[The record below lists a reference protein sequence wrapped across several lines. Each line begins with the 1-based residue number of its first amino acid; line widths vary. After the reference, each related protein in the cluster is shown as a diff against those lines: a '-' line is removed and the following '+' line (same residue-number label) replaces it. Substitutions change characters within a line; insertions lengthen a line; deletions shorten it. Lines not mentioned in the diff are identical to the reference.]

1 MTTFLHMSLAGGT
14 AVIVAALVRYIVL
27 HQLGGAFGHYSGRV
41 MKFIWLLILVR
52 LLLPVTIETN
62 IPAPEF
68 LTENIEPQRVEAND
82 VEPYNQTIVYETE
95 KSASDRID
103 LSDIPIL
110 PLIWAVGCIG
120 VASLFARSYMRI
132 RHSTR
137 QTSPVSE
144 DVKRGFMS
152 LAESLDIRRAAAFY
166 ADVDA
171 PVCVGFFRPR
181 VLLPYGR
188 ESLGDDEMDCVLCH
202 ELWHIKRR
210 DNLFKLFCCIAVCL
224 HWFNPAVW
232 LMLTLANRD
241 VELACDEA
249 VLDYTHVEAKT
260 YALCLIKAQEQKLG
274 TAVSFGGSLID
285 ERIRSIMNKRKKFT
299 FAGVALLAVLISAS
313 AITFIGAAQ
322 PEGDAVK
329 KRTVEPYRAS
339 DEADTLNADDIS
351 DVYETESE
359 PSEQLDIDS
368 SEETVVVANIPDD
381 NPNMQYTFPLVG
393 TAELTLDFGIMQTP
407 AGTTIYHS
415 GVDLAVDSGDD
426 ILAAIDGKVTSTGY
440 DYDKGNY
447 VIVANDAGFEV
458 EYNHCKDVYVE
469 SGDAVEAGQ
478 VVASVGSTGSATG
491 AHLHFEVRENGVTI
505 DPKLYYGFGIN

>member
-1 MTTFLHMSLAGGT
+1 MTTFLHMSLAGGA

-82 VEPYNQTIVYETE
+82 VGPYNQTIVYETG

-103 LSDIPIL
+103 LLDIPIL

-120 VASLFARSYMRI
+120 VASFFARSYMRI

-144 DVKRGFMS
+144 DVERGFMS

-171 PVCVGFFRPR
+171 PVCIGFFRPR

-210 DNLFKLFCCIAVCL
+210 DNLFKLLCCIAVCL

-241 VELACDEA
+241 VELACDER
-249 VLDYTHVEAKT
+249 VLDCLNVDPKT
-260 YALCLIKAQEQKLG
+260 YALCLIRAQEQKLE
-274 TAVSFGGSLID
+274 TAVSFGGSMID

-299 FAGVALLAVLISAS
+299 LAGAALRAVLISAS

-322 PEGDAVK
+322 PEGDAAN
-329 KRTVEPYRAS
+329 RTVKPYRAV
-339 DEADTLNADDIS
+339 DEADTPDIDEAS
-351 DVYETESE
+351 AAYETESE

-368 SEETVVVANIPDD
+368 SEETFVVANIPDND
-381 NPNMQYTFPLVG
+381 PNMQYTFPLVG
-393 TAELTLDFGIMQTP
+393 TAELTLDFGTMQTP

-415 GVDLAVDSGDD
+415 GVDLAADSGDD

-491 AHLHFEVRENGVTI
+491 AHLHFEVRENGAAI

>member
-1 MTTFLHMSLAGGT
+1 MTTFLHMSLAGGA
-14 AVIVAALVRYIVL
+14 AVIVAALVRYIVY
-27 HQLGGAFGHYSGRV
+27 HRLGGAFGHYSGRV

-52 LLLPVTIETN
+52 LLLPLTIETN

-82 VEPYNQTIVYETE
+82 VGPYNQTIVYEME

-103 LSDIPIL
+103 LSDVPIL

-120 VASLFARSYMRI
+120 VASFFARSYMRI

-144 DVKRGFMS
+144 DVERGFMS

-181 VLLPYGR
+181 VLLPYDR

-210 DNLFKLFCCIAVCL
+210 DNLFKLLCCIAVCL

-249 VLDYTHVEAKT
+249 VLDCLNVDPKT
-260 YALCLIKAQEQKLG
+260 YALCLIKAQEQKLE

-299 FAGVALLAVLISAS
+299 LAGAALLAVLISAS

-322 PEGDAVK
+322 PEGDAAN
-329 KRTVEPYRAS
+329 RTVKPYRAS
-339 DEADTLNADDIS
+339 DEVDTLNTDDIS
-351 DVYETESE
+351 DAYEAESE
-359 PSEQLDIDS
+359 PLDVGS
-368 SEETVVVANIPDD
+368 SEETFVVANIPEND
-381 NPNMQYTFPLVG
+381 PNMQYTFPLVG
-393 TAELTLDFGIMQTP
+393 TAELTLDFGTMQTP

-415 GVDLAVDSGDD
+415 GVDLAADSGDD
-426 ILAAIDGKVTSTGY
+426 ILAAIDGKVTAVGY

-491 AHLHFEVRENGVTI
+491 AHLHFEVRENGVTV

>member
-1 MTTFLHMSLAGGT
+1 MTTFLHMSLAGGA
-14 AVIVAALVRYIVL
+14 AVIVAALVRYIVC
-27 HQLGGAFGHYSGRV
+27 HRLGGAFGHYSGRV

-82 VEPYNQTIVYETE
+82 VGPYNQTIVYETE

-120 VASLFARSYMRI
+120 VASFFARSYMRI

-144 DVKRGFMS
+144 DVERGFMS

-241 VELACDEA
+241 IELACDEA
-249 VLDYTHVEAKT
+249 VLDCLNVDPKT
-260 YALCLIKAQEQKLG
+260 YALCLIRAQEQKLE

-299 FAGVALLAVLISAS
+299 LAGAALLAVLISVS
-313 AITFIGAAQ
+313 AITFIGASQ
-322 PEGDAVK
+322 PEGDAAN
-329 KRTVEPYRAS
+329 RTVKPYRAA
-339 DEADTLNADDIS
+339 DEADTPDIDEAS
-351 DVYETESE
+351 AAYETESE
-359 PSEQLDIDS
+359 PLDVGS
-368 SEETVVVANIPDD
+368 SEETFVVANIPENDPD
-381 NPNMQYTFPLVG
+381 MQYTFPLVG
-393 TAELTLDFGIMQTP
+393 TAELTLDFGSKQTP
-407 AGTTIYHS
+407 VGTTIYHS
-415 GVDLAVDSGDD
+415 GIDLAAESGDD
-426 ILAAIDGKVTSTGY
+426 ILAAIDGKVTAVGY
-440 DYDKGNY
+440 DNDKGYY
-447 VIVANDAGFEV
+447 VVIANDAGFEV

-469 SGDAVEAGQ
+469 SGDTVEAGQ

>member
-1 MTTFLHMSLAGGT
+1 MTTFLHMSLAGGA

-27 HQLGGAFGHYSGRV
+27 HRLGGAFGHYSGRV

-82 VEPYNQTIVYETE
+82 VGPYNQTIVYETE

-120 VASLFARSYMRI
+120 VASFFARSYMRI

-144 DVKRGFMS
+144 DVERGFMS

-210 DNLFKLFCCIAVCL
+210 DNLFKLLCCIAVCL

-249 VLDYTHVEAKT
+249 VLDYTHVDPKT
-260 YALCLIKAQEQKLG
+260 YALCLIRAQEQKLE

-299 FAGVALLAVLISAS
+299 LAGAALLAVLISAS
-313 AITFIGAAQ
+313 AITFIGASQ
-322 PEGDAVK
+322 PEGDAAN
-329 KRTVEPYRAS
+329 RTVKPYRAS
-339 DEADTLNADDIS
+339 DEVDTLNTDDIS
-351 DVYETESE
+351 DAYEAESE
-359 PSEQLDIDS
+359 PLDVGS
-368 SEETVVVANIPDD
+368 SEETFVVANIPENDPD
-381 NPNMQYTFPLVG
+381 MQYTFPLVG
-393 TAELTLDFGIMQTP
+393 TAELTLDFGTMQTP
-407 AGTTIYHS
+407 VGTTIYHS
-415 GVDLAVDSGDD
+415 GIDLAAESGDD
-426 ILAAIDGKVTSTGY
+426 ILAAIDGKVTAVGY
-440 DYDKGNY
+440 DNDKGYY
-447 VIVANDAGFEV
+447 VVIANDAGFEV

-469 SGDAVEAGQ
+469 SGNTVEAGQ

-491 AHLHFEVRENGVTI
+491 AHLHFEVREDGFTI

>member
-1 MTTFLHMSLAGGT
+1 MTTFLHMSLAGGA
-14 AVIVAALVRYIVL
+14 AVIVAALVRYIVC
-27 HQLGGAFGHYSGRV
+27 HRLGGAFGHYSGRV

-82 VEPYNQTIVYETE
+82 VGPYNQTIVYETE

-120 VASLFARSYMRI
+120 VASFFARSYMRI

-144 DVKRGFMS
+144 DVERGFMS

-232 LMLTLANRD
+232 LMLKLANRD
-241 VELACDEA
+241 VELACDER
-249 VLDYTHVEAKT
+249 VLDCLNVDPKT
-260 YALCLIKAQEQKLG
+260 YALCLIRAQEQKLE

-299 FAGVALLAVLISAS
+299 LAGAAMLAVLISAS

-322 PEGDAVK
+322 PEGDAAN
-329 KRTVEPYRAS
+329 RTVKPYRAS
-339 DEADTLNADDIS
+339 DEVDTLNTDDIS
-351 DVYETESE
+351 DAYEAESE
-359 PSEQLDIDS
+359 PLDVGS
-368 SEETVVVANIPDD
+368 SEETFVVANIPENDPD
-381 NPNMQYTFPLVG
+381 MQYTFPLVG
-393 TAELTLDFGIMQTP
+393 TAELTLDFGPKQTP
-407 AGTTIYHS
+407 VGTTIYHS
-415 GVDLAVDSGDD
+415 GIDLAAESGDD

-447 VIVANDAGFEV
+447 VIIANDAGFEV

-491 AHLHFEVRENGVTI
+491 AHLHFEVRENGAAI

>member
-1 MTTFLHMSLAGGT
+1 MTTFLHMSLAGGA

-82 VEPYNQTIVYETE
+82 VGPYNQTIVYGTE

-144 DVKRGFMS
+144 DVERGFMS
-152 LAESLDIRRAAAFY
+152 LAESLDIRRAATFY

-210 DNLFKLFCCIAVCL
+210 DNLFKLLCCIAVCL

-241 VELACDEA
+241 VELACDER
-249 VLDYTHVEAKT
+249 VLDCLNVDPKT
-260 YALCLIKAQEQKLG
+260 YALCLIRAQEQKLG

-299 FAGVALLAVLISAS
+299 LAGAALLAVLISAS
-313 AITFIGAAQ
+313 AITFIGASQ
-322 PEGDAVK
+322 PKGDAAN
-329 KRTVEPYRAS
+329 RTVKPYRAV
-339 DEADTLNADDIS
+339 DEADTPDIDEAS
-351 DVYETESE
+351 AAYETESE
-359 PSEQLDIDS
+359 TSEQTEAGS
-368 SEETVVVANIPDD
+368 FEETAVIVDFPDD
-381 NPNMQYTFPLVG
+381 NPNMQYTFPLVDG
-393 TAELTLDFGIMQTP
+393 AELTLDFGPKQTP
-407 AGTTIYHS
+407 VGTTIYHS
-415 GVDLAVDSGDD
+415 GVDLAAESGDD
-426 ILAAIDGKVTSTGY
+426 ILAAIDGKVTAVGY
-440 DYDKGNY
+440 DNDKGYY
-447 VIVANDAGFEV
+447 VVIANDAGFEV

-469 SGDAVEAGQ
+469 SGDTVEAGQ
-478 VVASVGSTGSATG
+478 VVASVGTTGSATG
-491 AHLHFEVRENGVTI
+491 AHLHFEVRENGVAI

>member
-1 MTTFLHMSLAGGT
+1 MTTFLHMSLAGGA
-14 AVIVAALVRYIVL
+14 AVIVAALVRYIVC
-27 HQLGGAFGHYSGRV
+27 HRLGGAFGHYSGRV

-82 VEPYNQTIVYETE
+82 VGPYNQTIVYETE

-120 VASLFARSYMRI
+120 VASFFARSYMRI

-144 DVKRGFMS
+144 DVERGFMS

-241 VELACDEA
+241 VELACDER
-249 VLDYTHVEAKT
+249 VLDCLNVDPKT
-260 YALCLIKAQEQKLG
+260 YALCLIRAQEQKLE

-299 FAGVALLAVLISAS
+299 LAGAALLAVLISAS
-313 AITFIGAAQ
+313 AITFIGASQ
-322 PEGDAVK
+322 PEGDAAN
-329 KRTVEPYRAS
+329 RTVKPYRAA
-339 DEADTLNADDIS
+339 DEVDTLNTDDIS
-351 DVYETESE
+351 DAYEAESE
-359 PSEQLDIDS
+359 PLDVGS
-368 SEETVVVANIPDD
+368 SEETFVVANIPENDPD
-381 NPNMQYTFPLVG
+381 MQYTFPLVG
-393 TAELTLDFGIMQTP
+393 TAELTLDFGPKQTP
-407 AGTTIYHS
+407 VGTTIYHS
-415 GVDLAVDSGDD
+415 GIDLAADSGDD
-426 ILAAIDGKVTSTGY
+426 ILAAIDGKVTAVGY
-440 DYDKGNY
+440 DNDKGYY
-447 VIVANDAGFEV
+447 VVIANDAGFEV

-469 SGDAVEAGQ
+469 SGDTVEAGQ

-491 AHLHFEVRENGVTI
+491 AHLHFEVREDGFTI

>member
-1 MTTFLHMSLAGGT
+1 MTTFLHMSLAGGA
-14 AVIVAALVRYIVL
+14 AVIVAALVRYIVC
-27 HQLGGAFGHYSGRV
+27 HRLGGAFGHYSGRV

-132 RHSTR
+132 RRSTR

-144 DVKRGFMS
+144 DVERGFMS

-210 DNLFKLFCCIAVCL
+210 DNLFKLLCCIAVCL

-249 VLDYTHVEAKT
+249 VLDYTHVDPKT
-260 YALCLIKAQEQKLG
+260 YALCLIKAQEQKLE

-299 FAGVALLAVLISAS
+299 LAGTVLLAVLISAS

-322 PEGDAVK
+322 PEGDAAN
-329 KRTVEPYRAS
+329 RTVKPYRAA
-339 DEADTLNADDIS
+339 DEADTPNIDEAS
-351 DVYETESE
+351 AAYETESE
-359 PSEQLDIDS
+359 PSEQTEAGS
-368 SEETVVVANIPDD
+368 FEETAVIVDFPDD
-381 NPNMQYTFPLVG
+381 NPNMQYTFPLVDG
-393 TAELTLDFGIMQTP
+393 AELTLDFGTMQTS
-407 AGTTIYHS
+407 AGAAIFHS
-415 GVDLAVDSGDD
+415 GVDLAADSGDD

-447 VIVANDAGFEV
+447 VIITNDAGFEV

-469 SGDAVEAGQ
+469 SGNTVEAGQ

-491 AHLHFEVRENGVTI
+491 AHLHFEVRENGFTI

>member
-1 MTTFLHMSLAGGT
+1 MTTFLHMSLAGGA
-14 AVIVAALVRYIVL
+14 AVIVAALVRYIVY
-27 HQLGGAFGHYSGRV
+27 HRLGGAFGHYSGRV

-82 VEPYNQTIVYETE
+82 VGPYNQTIVYETE
-95 KSASDRID
+95 KSVSDRID

-120 VASLFARSYMRI
+120 VASFFARSYMRI

-144 DVKRGFMS
+144 DVERGFMS

-181 VLLPYGR
+181 VLLPYDR

-241 VELACDEA
+241 VELACDER
-249 VLDYTHVEAKT
+249 VLDCLNVDPKT
-260 YALCLIKAQEQKLG
+260 YALCLIRAQEQKLG

-299 FAGVALLAVLISAS
+299 LAGAALLAVLISAS

-322 PEGDAVK
+322 PEGDAAN
-329 KRTVEPYRAS
+329 RTVKPYRAV
-339 DEADTLNADDIS
+339 DEADTPDIDEAS
-351 DVYETESE
+351 AAYETESE
-359 PSEQLDIDS
+359 TSEQTEAGS
-368 SEETVVVANIPDD
+368 FEETAVIVDFPDD
-381 NPNMQYTFPLVG
+381 NPNMQYTFPLVDG
-393 TAELTLDFGIMQTP
+393 AELTLDFGPKQTP
-407 AGTTIYHS
+407 VGTTIYHS
-415 GVDLAVDSGDD
+415 GIDLAAESGDD
-426 ILAAIDGKVTSTGY
+426 SIGAIDGKATSTGY

-447 VIVANDAGFEV
+447 VIITNDAGFEV

-491 AHLHFEVRENGVTI
+491 AHLHFEVREDGAAI